1 MFGYEP
7 RAYPPLGKT
16 FLPTLENRLLSL
28 LEARKEALATH
39 ETARQIMRERNFKT
53 FSPWKVGN
61 KVWLETTN
69 LRLQYPCRKLSPKRL
84 GPFEITQVL
93 SLLVY
98 RLRLPPTWK
107 IHDVFHAGLLSPFK
121 QMDTHGPS
129 FSAPPPT
136 LIRSEEEYEVETII
150 SHKGSPGRR
159 KYLTAWKGYPSS
171 ENTWEL
177 ESNLRHAPEIL
188 GDYKRSHSLNRL
200 KGIPCL
206 TPNDGNEQKPQR
218 TLNPPS
224 IGLTSL
230 GSLVSPSTSLTSST
244 TKNLAWTM
252 PKLTCV
258 SAKRLGVLS
267 IPNISGRG
275 VSS

>member
-16 FLPTLENRLLSL
+16 FLPSLENRLLSL
-28 LEARKEALATH
+28 QEARKEALAAH
-39 ETARQIMRERNFKT
+39 ETAQRIMRQRNVRT

-93 SLLVY
+93 SPLVY

-107 IHDVFHAGLLSPFK
+107 IHDVFHACLLSPFK
-121 QMDTHGPS
+121 QTDTHGPS
-129 FSAPPPT
+129 FSTPLPT
-136 LIRSEEEYEVETII
+136 LIGSEEEYEVETII

-171 ENTWEL
+171 ENTWEP
-177 ESNLRHAPEIL
+177 ESNLRHAPKIL
-188 GDYKRSHSLNRL
+188 GNYKRSHSLNRL
-200 KGIPCL
+200 KTTPCL
-206 TPNDGNEQKPQR
+206 TLDDETEQKPQR
-218 TLNPPS
+218 TPNPPS
-224 IGLTSL
+224 IGPTSL
-230 GSLVSPSTSLTSST
+230 GNSVSPSTNLTSFAAKDST
-244 TKNLAWTM
+244 WTM
-252 PKLTCV
+252 PKPTRASV
-258 SAKRLGVLS
+258 RRRAALS
-267 IPNISGRG
+267 ITDISG
-275 VSS
+275 